1 VPRLFATAQKYALPL
16 PHVAKI
22 LKRRGTLRSQ
32 VLQTYSELPH
42 KNLQDTCTRQR
53 VCSETLFML
62 CVRVCAELES
72 SAYATVQ
79 VWVVSRSASWEN
91 VSCI

>member
-1 VPRLFATAQKYALPL
+1 MSSISGHCIYEYIGIALL
-16 PHVAKI
+16 TSI
-22 LKRRGTLRSQ
+22 SCTLRSQ

-42 KNLQDTCTRQR
+42 KNLQDTCTRQQ

-62 CVRVCAELES
+62 CMRVCAELES

-79 VWVVSRSASWEN
+79 VWVGVL
-91 VSCI
+91 